1 MKQTGA
7 KIVKKVASILLATT
21 LMFSMTGCGKTAAK
35 SLPKAS
41 LVQLQE
47 MEFNTE
53 NHAYIYDTTS
63 DEHIEISKSHQK
75 KADNVYIKING
86 DYYPKVELDQAI
98 KTGQNIGIIVTP
110 YNYTYESIYKT
121 IDMVKKIVMDYD
133 IDLGI
138 YYDIDKYMD
147 ENTIRANILLGEMFC
162 LKLTANGI
170 YCGFYGSSNNLEQY
184 TNIFPKYV
192 DSHSIDLFD
201 KLVRADDKEE
211 IIDYDGIYHSAEYEN
226 GLIFSRF
233 NMSEVI
239 EEANLNTA
247 ENFVNDY
254 QYVVESGDSI
264 SSIAEKHNI
273 KVSDLVE
280 YNNIEDSN
288 LIQIGQVIKIPNQF
302 TDVSTLI
309 SSIKNGEVINQAR
322 SKLVKGIDV
331 SSWQGKIDWS
341 KVSKQ
346 ADFSIVRVLEASV
359 GEDDCAYNNLKGCE
373 ENNLAAGCYW
383 FSYALTPE
391 EAEQEAQRVVDILE
405 SYKQDFDFKLEY
417 PVFIDIEWSD
427 QVALGENKIREIIDA
442 AAKVIENHG
451 YTFGVYINSGNYEMV
466 KGCGYP
472 LWMTSSESYNNK
484 TDFGKFKQDSFSIL
498 YKTNNEKAMWQYSQ
512 RGRIDGIEGEV
523 DINYATSTLKDKVI
537 ETPGYKKQ

>member
-63 DEHIEISKSHQK
+63 DEHIEISNSHQK

-86 DYYPKVELDQAI
+86 DYYPEVELDQAI

-147 ENTIRANILLGEMFC
+147 DNTIRANILLGEMFC

-239 EEANLNTA
+239 EAAKLNTA

-288 LIQIGQVIKIPNQF
+288 LIQIGQVIRIPNQF

-309 SSIKNGEVINQAR
+309 TSMNNGEVLNQAR

-373 ENNLAAGCYW
+373 ANNLAAGCYW

-391 EAEQEAQRVVDILE
+391 EAEQEAQRVVDILD

-451 YTFGVYINSGNYEMV
+451 YTFGVYINSGNYQMV